1 MARDVLVPAEMD
13 RKRREIERRKAVRS
27 TPSPEAIQAK
37 LDSMTG
43 AVRDLQNE
51 VEALIKRPN
60 VLPWR
65 PKSTDANEK

>member
-1 MARDVLVPAEMD
+1 MD
-13 RKRREIERRKAVRS
+13 RKRTETERRKAART

-37 LDSMTG
+37 LDDMAG
-43 AVRDLQNE
+43 AVRDLQND

-65 PKSTDANEK
+65 RKSTDVDQK

>member
-1 MARDVLVPAEMD
+1 MACDVLHPAEMD
-13 RKRREIERRKAVRS
+13 RKRRETERRKAVRS

-37 LDSMTG
+37 LDSMAG
-43 AVRDLQNE
+43 AVHELQND

-65 PKSTDANEK
+65 RKPTDADEK